1 MRCCSW
7 LILVGWAFS
16 FVPQATW
23 GDDVA
28 SIDAEFNTR
37 IKPYL
42 ARYCVE
48 CHGSERQENEFRVD
62 VLPSE
67 IKRPDE
73 AVAWRDVLTQ
83 IANQAMPPE
92 DATSR
97 PDDDESIAVMG
108 WIEAS
113 VRRAEVALRAN
124 GGRAVLRQL
133 NNTEFRNALSDLLHL
148 PEEAV
153 ERIASRH
160 ALPPDIIDQGFDN
173 HGAVQVVSAMQ
184 LEKLADFVDEVLE
197 RALVIGER
205 PQPLFYEMSP
215 DHIMLRKYEARYR
228 GEWAD
233 LESKS
238 SILSEEKRWL
248 TAKRRIETEGPR
260 PVLLLPHPD
269 VTPKIL
275 GFDRLENQYGIPR
288 EILER
293 VAHGQPGFSGPT
305 PKSFGN
311 DFHTGS
317 ALSYSSPLNI
327 KSPGLYRITA
337 RLGVAGE
344 YREPQTV
351 RMMWDLESG
360 KGDWR
365 AEHIL
370 WQVDTPLDKIRDS
383 RYEAIVYFEPG
394 TKYSWIS
401 EGLTMRQEWMRHGD
415 AHGYVYLDGYTVEG
429 PILESWPPQG
439 YREIYFR
446 GPPNPGDLEYASQ
459 IVERFAERAIRRPLG
474 ERDRQR
480 FAAVIA
486 QLAKSGLEIDEVIRT
501 GIRQLLSSPSFLF
514 IDEPKPASTTDAAY
528 TVDDYALATRL
539 STCLWRSVPDS
550 ELLRLAAEQKL
561 AVPQVLHEQ
570 VERLLADPRS
580 ERFIDDFTEMWLGL
594 DVLETRNPDETQ
606 FPHYDEH
613 LQRSMR
619 AEVRAFFRELLDHN
633 LDVIN
638 FLDSDFAMLNER
650 LAAHYGIPGVKGDQ
664 LRRVE
669 VDRTQYHRGGLMGM
683 AAVLLRC
690 ATDVRTAP
698 VSRGAFILEK
708 LLASPPPLPPLNV
721 PPLEKVPDTIDGRPI
736 TLAEK
741 MALHR
746 RDAKCAHCHKQIDP
760 LGMAFEH
767 FDAVGAWRDDQGTPG
782 SWGAP
787 REVGPP
793 VVAADRMP
801 RTDTPFSGPD
811 ELIAVLHRE
820 RGDDVAVG
828 VTESLMT
835 YALGRSLDFT
845 DRPLVEETVARLR
858 KQGGGLR
865 SLLHLVIAG
874 DAFRRK

>member
-1 MRCCSW
+1 MRSG
-7 LILVGWAFS
+7 LILILIGLCPS
-16 FVPQATW
+16 FAAAA
-23 GDDVA
+23 GDDRV
-28 SIDAEFNTR
+28 AEFDAR
-37 IKPYL
+37 VKPYL

-48 CHGSERQENEFRVD
+48 CHGAKRQENEFRVD
-62 VLPSE
+62 TLPPE
-67 IKRPDE
+67 ITRPDQ
-73 AVAWRDVLTQ
+73 AVAWRDVMSQ

-92 DATSR
+92 DAAQR
-97 PDDDESIAVMG
+97 PADDQSIAVIG

-113 VRRAEVALRAN
+113 VRRAEVDLRAN

-133 NNTEFRNALSDLLHL
+133 NNTEYRNALSDLLHL
-148 PEEAV
+148 PTEAV

-160 ALPPDIIDQGFDN
+160 ALPPDIVEGGFDN

-184 LEKLADFVDEVLE
+184 LEKLADFVDEVLR
-197 RALVIGER
+197 RALVVGER
-205 PQPLFYEMSP
+205 PEPLRYEMSP
-215 DHIMLRKYEARYR
+215 ARVMLRKDEARFR
-228 GEWAD
+228 GEWAA
-233 LESKS
+233 LESKRK
-238 SILSEEKRWL
+238 ILAAEERWL
-248 TAKRRIETEGPR
+248 AAKRRIETEGPR

-269 VTPKIL
+269 SNPKIL

-288 EILER
+288 AILER
-293 VAHGQPGFSGPT
+293 VARGQPGFTGPT

-317 ALSYSSPLNI
+317 ALSYSSPLII

-344 YREPQTV
+344 YSEPQTV
-351 RMMWDLESG
+351 RMMWDLEGG

-365 AEHIL
+365 TERIL
-370 WQVDTPLDKIRDS
+370 WQVDTPLEKIRDS
-383 RYEAIVYFEPG
+383 RYEATVYFEPG
-394 TKYSWIS
+394 TKYSWLS

-429 PILESWPPQG
+429 PLVESWPPPA
-439 YREIYFR
+439 YREVYFD
-446 GPPNPGDLEYASQ
+446 GPATADDLGYAAQ
-459 IVERFAERAIRRPLG
+459 IVERFATRALRRPLD

-480 FAAVIA
+480 FTAVIA
-486 QLAKSGLEIDEVIRT
+486 KLASSGLEIDDVIRT
-501 GIRQLLSSPSFLF
+501 GIRQVLTSPSFLL
-514 IDEPKPASTTDAAY
+514 IDEPNPDAAADAAY
-528 TVDDYALATRL
+528 PIDDYALATRL
-539 STCLWRSVPDS
+539 STCLWRSVPDA
-550 ELLRLAAEQKL
+550 ELLQLAAERRLSEPKT
-561 AVPQVLHEQ
+561 LHTQ

-580 ERFIDDFTEMWLGL
+580 ERFVDDFTEMWLGL
-594 DVLETRNPDETQ
+594 DVLDTRNPDETQ
-606 FPHYDEH
+606 FPHFDEH

-619 AEVRAFFRELLDHN
+619 AEVRVYFRELLDHD
-633 LDVIN
+633 LDVIH

-650 LAAHYGIPGVKGDQ
+650 LALHYGIPGVKGDD
-664 LRRVE
+664 LRRVA
-669 VDRTQYHRGGLMGM
+669 VDRKQHHRGGLMGM
-683 AAVLLRC
+683 AAVLVRC

-782 SWGAP
+782 LWGAP
-787 REVGPP
+787 HEVGPP

-801 RTDTPFSGPD
+801 RTDTSFAGPD
-811 ELIAVLHRE
+811 ELIAVLRGE

-828 VTESLMT
+828 VTESLMA

-845 DRPLVEETVARLR
+845 DRPLVKETVGKLR
-858 KQGGGLR
+858 QQGGGLR
-865 SLLHLVIAG
+865 TLLHLVVAG